1 MDDASNPSSR
11 PSNASSDHVE
21 EPPEEATTAP
31 STSDESAAGSV
42 AAGILSSRILG
53 LLRERAQA
61 YFFGVSAHADV
72 LQVAFKSPNLLQN
85 LLGEGTISAAF
96 IPIYS
101 QMIGEERYQDAGRFA
116 GAIFG
121 LLLAVAGG
129 LALLGILLAEPIVA
143 VLAPGFIGDAYVVP
157 DALQWLI
164 DEGGPGEPAV
174 NRFDLTVQAVRVI
187 FPMAGVLVLSAWA
200 LGVLNSHRRF
210 FIPYVA
216 PALWNVAIIAFLF
229 GGAYWA
235 TGTPWA
241 PEALE
246 SGTLTTLL
254 MVTCVG
260 ALAGGF
266 LQFLVQL
273 PFVVREMPGFEF
285 SFSTRVEGVREAFR
299 AFGPVVAGRGVAQLS
314 GYLDIFF
321 ASFLAVG
328 ALSALRYA
336 QMLYMLP
343 VSLFGMSVAA
353 SELPELSRLTEE
365 KVSVFAARLRR
376 SMRQIAFLTVPTV
389 VGYLGFGVLLVGAL
403 FRTGQFQIGDTWL
416 VTLVLCGY
424 ALGILATTLSRLLQ
438 NAFYAIGD
446 TKTPAWIA
454 VTRVTVSTVVAVP
467 LMFWLDTIPLAQIV
481 GPLPGNTLYLGA
493 LGLSLGATVGAWV
506 EVWRLRR
513 ALRDPMPEVSVPWP
527 AFLSMLGLAAGALLP
542 AWGVWMLLPAW
553 HVLLVAPLVGGAYA
567 VVYLGVAALLGFEE
581 LQVWT
586 QRFFA

>member
-1 MDDASNPSSR
+1 MADSDASP
-11 PSNASSDHVE
+11 ASSA
-21 EPPEEATTAP
+21 PEG
-31 STSDESAAGSV
+31 DESAAGSV

-61 YFFGVSAHADV
+61 YFFGVSVHADV

-101 QMIGEERYQDAGRFA
+101 RMIEEERYADAGRFA

-121 LLLAVAGG
+121 LLLAVVGG
-129 LALLGILLAEPIVA
+129 LVLLGIALAEPLVGL
-143 VLAPGFIGDAYVVP
+143 LAPGYVGDAARV
-157 DALQWLI
+157 AA
-164 DEGGPGEPAV
+164 GELSI
-174 NRFDLTVQAVRVI
+174 NRYHLTVRAIRVI

-216 PALWNVAIIAFLF
+216 PALWNVSIIAFLF

-241 PEALE
+241 PADLTEA
-246 SGTLTTLL
+246 TLTTLL
-254 MVTCVG
+254 MVACLG
-260 ALAGGF
+260 AFAGGL
-266 LQFLVQL
+266 LQFFVQL
-273 PFVVREMPGFEF
+273 PFVVREMPGFTF
-285 SFSTRVEGVREAFR
+285 SLSTRVTGVKEAIN
-299 AFGPVVAGRGVAQLS
+299 AFGPVVAGRGVAQVS
-314 GYLDIFF
+314 SYVDIVLG
-321 ASFLAVG
+321 SLLAVG

-343 VSLFGMSVAA
+343 ISLFGMSVAA

-365 KVSVFAARLRR
+365 KVATFSHRLHR

-389 VGYLGFGVLLVGAL
+389 VGYLAFGLLLVGAL
-403 FRTGQFQIGDTWL
+403 FRTGQFDLGDTWL
-416 VTLVLCGY
+416 VAIVLGGY

-454 VTRVTVSTVVAVP
+454 VTRVTVSTIVAVP
-467 LMFWLDTIPLAQIV
+467 TMFWLDTIPLSHLV
-481 GPLPGNTLYLGA
+481 GPLPGPPLFLGA

-513 ALRDPMPEVSVPWP
+513 ALRTPMPDATLPLTP
-527 AFLSMLGLAAGALLP
+527 LLRMTGLALAAVPPAAGMWILLP
-542 AWGVWMLLPAW
+542 DW
-553 HVLLVAPLVGGAYA
+553 HVLLTAALVVGTYA
-567 VVYLGVAALLGFEE
+567 TLYLAAAALLGFDEF
-581 LQVWT
+581 QAWT
-586 QRFFA
+586 RRFLS

>member
-1 MDDASNPSSR
+1 MSDDPDAPADAPSDG
-11 PSNASSDHVE
+11 PASSN
-21 EPPEEATTAP
+21 
-31 STSDESAAGSV
+31 ESAAGSV

-61 YFFGVSAHADV
+61 YFFGVSVHADV

-101 QMIGEERYQDAGRFA
+101 RMIEEGRHADAGRFA

-129 LALLGILLAEPIVA
+129 LALLGVALAEPLVA
-143 VLAPGFIGDAYVVP
+143 VLAPGYVGDAGRV
-157 DALQWLI
+157 AAGTLS
-164 DEGGPGEPAV
+164 V
-174 NRFDLTVQAVRVI
+174 NRFTLAVQAIRII

-210 FIPYVA
+210 FVPYVA
-216 PALWNVAIIAFLF
+216 PALWNVAIISFLF

-241 PEALE
+241 PQAL
-246 SGTLTTLL
+246 SDATLTTLL
-254 MVTCVG
+254 MTACVG
-260 ALAGGF
+260 ALAGGL

-273 PFVVREMPGFEF
+273 PFVVREMPGFTF
-285 SFSTRVEGVREAFR
+285 SVSTRVDGVREALD

-321 ASFLAVG
+321 ASFLTVG

-336 QMLYMLP
+336 QLLYMLP
-343 VSLFGMSVAA
+343 ISLFGMSVAA
-353 SELPELSRLTEE
+353 SELPELSRLTAE
-365 KVSVFAARLRR
+365 KVAAFTERLRR

-389 VGYLGFGVLLVGAL
+389 VGYLTFGVLLVGAL
-403 FRTGQFQIGDTWL
+403 FRTGQFRAADTWL
-416 VTLVLCGY
+416 VTLVLGGY

-446 TKTPAWIA
+446 TTTPAWIA
-454 VTRVTVSTVVAVP
+454 VTRVTVSTLVAVP
-467 LMFWLDTIPLAQIV
+467 SMFWLDTIPLERVV
-481 GPLPGNTLYLGA
+481 GPLPGTPLFLGA
-493 LGLSLGATVGAWV
+493 LGLSLGASVGAWV

-513 ALRDPMPEVSVPWP
+513 ALRAPMPGATLP
-527 AFLSMLGLAAGALLP
+527 GGALLRMTALALAAVPP
-542 AWGVWMLLPAW
+542 AVGVWAVLPEW
-553 HVLLVAPLVGGAYA
+553 HVLLVAPLVVGTYA
-567 VVYLGVAALLGFEE
+567 AVYLGGAWGLGFNEIDA
-581 LQVWT
+581 WT
-586 QRFFA
+586 RRFVG